1 MKNILS
7 LITVVCTITTVI
19 YSCSSNKFSDYTTDE
34 NGTKYIVH
42 YRGNDT
48 TKAVEEEIVTVNLV
62 YRLEDS
68 TLFNSRTLED
78 AMKFPVIKPMFEG
91 DLYDALTLMGSGDSL
106 TVVVVADSFYMKT
119 AELPELPNFVE
130 PGSNIYYDVK
140 LLNHQS
146 MAEFQLELDS
156 IDKESSKQERALLQ
170 EYLIKN
176 NINIDPTPS
185 GLYFMPL
192 VKGRGVRPDTGNMC
206 QVYMSVRQLDGT
218 QLFDNF
224 EDRAVDVEFGK
235 NFDTKGFM
243 EGLSMLRVGGSA
255 ELIVPS
261 WIGVGNMGRE
271 SVPPFTTLIY
281 KIKLEAIRSFEEV
294 QADYQRYKKEKEIEL
309 ILLEKEEPTTIRN
322 YINENNI
329 TIQPLASGLYFKE
342 LVVGEGNTPVKG
354 DMVTV
359 QYLHFDL
366 EGNLLQDSRADG
378 KPFTYVVGTGAVIKG
393 WEEAIMRMKKGGK
406 CWVLIPSKLGWGNNQ
421 RTKDIKP
428 FSPLVFELE
437 LVDIV
442 K

>member
-1 MKNILS
+1 MKNILY
-7 LITVVCTITTVI
+7 LITVVFILATVI
-19 YSCSSNKFSDYTTDE
+19 FSCTSNKFSNYTTAE

-68 TLFNSRTLED
+68 TLFNSRTLDED
-78 AMKFPVIKPMFEG
+78 MKFPVIKPMFEG
-91 DLYDALTLMGSGDSL
+91 DLYDALTLMGTGDSL

-119 AELPELPNFVE
+119 AMLSELPSFVE

-146 MAEFQLELDS
+146 MAEFEVELDS
-156 IDKESSKQERALLQ
+156 IKKESEKEERAILQ

-176 NINIDPTPS
+176 NINIEPTAS
-185 GLYFMPL
+185 GLYFMPIK
-192 VKGRGVRPDTGNMC
+192 KGRGVQPDTGNMC
-206 QVYMSVRQLDGT
+206 QVYMSVKQLDGT
-218 QLFDNF
+218 KLFDNF
-224 EDRAVDVEFGK
+224 EARAVDVEFGK

-243 EGLSMLRVGGSA
+243 EALSMLRVGGSA
-255 ELIVPS
+255 EIIVPS
-261 WIGVGNMGRE
+261 WIGVGDMGRE

-281 KIKLEAIRSFEEV
+281 EIKLEAIRSFEEV
-294 QADYQRYKKEKEIEL
+294 QADYQRYKKEKELEL
-309 ILLEKEEPTTIRN
+309 IFLEKEEPHTIKN
-322 YINENNI
+322 YLEKNDI
-329 TIQPLASGLYFKE
+329 TIQPLESGLYFKE
-342 LVVGEGNTPVKG
+342 LVIGEGDNPVKG

-359 QYLHFDL
+359 HYLHYDL
-366 EGNLLQDSRADG
+366 DGNLLQDSRADE
-378 KPFTYVVGTGAVIKG
+378 KPFSYIVGTGAVIKG
-393 WEEAIMRMKKGGK
+393 WEEAMKRMKKGGK

-421 RTKDIKP
+421 RTNNIKP

-437 LVDIV
+437 LVDIQ